1 MCQLWLPY
9 LILPPQLEA
18 VILCQRQAVGVEVET
33 GAVARL
39 VHGAV
44 VEDVQGGVV
53 LQWPSLQAVVWLAL
67 YGLISHWMATTEEE
81 HLAQVF
87 GEEYQQ
93 YCAKVPR
100 YVGIPK

>member
-1 MCQLWLPY
+1 
-9 LILPPQLEA
+9 
-18 VILCQRQAVGVEVET
+18 
-33 GAVARL
+33 
-39 VHGAV
+39 
-44 VEDVQGGVV
+44 
-53 LQWPSLQAVVWLAL
+53 
-67 YGLISHWMATTEEE
+67 MATTEEE